1 MELVVF
7 EEIFNARVREL
18 WNLYGATGPLHHP
31 GEKGAFREAF
41 LRQLLESVLPIQYGI
56 GSGVIIDG
64 FKKQSPQV
72 DLLIY
77 DRRNFPPFY
86 ESGGHGIY
94 PFDSVLRVIEVK
106 SQLDKQGLEQ
116 FARLVKSMHPSNP
129 DGLRMRGYGKL
140 EGGQS
145 FYPYPA
151 LFAYGTRIS
160 RFKDE
165 WENSPDLQCM
175 ANAICVAHGG
185 VLTRFNR
192 GDEHHTL
199 SFSDPHRFENNIRA
213 FVIRLLDGI
222 EHTANSRQ
230 ALKVSDWLDNSTTQL
245 GSLDFD

>member
-1 MELVVF
+1 
-7 EEIFNARVREL
+7 
-18 WNLYGATGPLHHP
+18 
-31 GEKGAFREAF
+31 
-41 LRQLLESVLPIQYGI
+41 
-56 GSGVIIDG
+56 
-64 FKKQSPQV
+64 
-72 DLLIY
+72 
-77 DRRNFPPFY
+77 
-86 ESGGHGIY
+86 
-94 PFDSVLRVIEVK
+94 
-106 SQLDKQGLEQ
+106 
-116 FARLVKSMHPSNP
+116 
-129 DGLRMRGYGKL
+129 
-140 EGGQS
+140 GGQS